1 MGTHVKTVCTKIKEF
16 FRVICKGGDRINS
29 NEKEALQA
37 QLEAEKEVLKKL
49 EAEYK
54 AALAAI
60 NEKVKLFD
68 YDIGQLDTALQ
79 TPGLDE
85 KTIARLESMKRSKV
99 YQKQHQEALKGQIGG
114 IVDKLHGDTYST
126 ISEYLNG
133 CYTDG
138 FLGTMY
144 SLHQQGIPL
153 IMPIDQAAVIKAV
166 QLDSKISKGLYTRLG
181 VDSAQLKKVIT
192 SEITRGVA
200 SSMPYADI
208 ARNIRNASSAPL
220 SNCYRIAKTEG
231 HRIQQASAADARNA
245 AKKKGADVLK
255 QWDATLDGRTR
266 DTHRLLDGQIRET
279 DELFEAN
286 GKKAME
292 PGSFGDPA
300 EDCNCR
306 CVALTRARW
315 ALDEDE
321 LKTLQ
326 DRAKFF
332 GLDKAK
338 SFDDFKDR
346 YLKLP
351 ENADKINLGKVSP
364 ECQVLL
370 DYLKN
375 HNVTYNPVKMHEKP
389 LPEEE
394 IIRALAGGDL
404 TRGSCASVGLA
415 YCGQKGGMDVLDF
428 RGGESLSFF
437 SSKHS
442 LMQISELPGVKSI
455 KVTAR
460 SSVTCGNKLLKK
472 VEAGKEY
479 YLCCGKHA
487 SIVRRTEDG
496 VLQYLELQSNLSS
509 GWTNFNGNPRYTLAT
524 RFGEVKGYDITDFM
538 IDVDSI
544 KGSDNLRALLGY
556 INTAN
561 DEQKKGKHG
570 HIK

>member
-1 MGTHVKTVCTKIKEF
+1 M
-16 FRVICKGGDRINS
+16 
-29 NEKEALQA
+29 QA
-37 QLEAEKEVLKKL
+37 QLEAEKEALKKL

-68 YDIGQLDTALQ
+68 YDIGQLDAALQ

-85 KTIARLESMKRSKV
+85 KAVARLESMKRSKV
-99 YQKQHQEALKGQIGG
+99 YQKQYQEALKGQIGG

-144 SLHQQGIPL
+144 SLHRQGIPL

-166 QLDSKISKGLYTRLG
+166 QLDSKISNGLYTRLG
-181 VDSAQLKKVIT
+181 VDSARLKKVIT

-200 SSMPYADI
+200 SSMSYADI

-220 SNCYRIAKTEG
+220 SNCCRIARTEG

-279 DELFEAN
+279 DEPFEAN

-292 PGSFGDPA
+292 PGGFGDPA

-321 LKTLQ
+321 LKTLKE
-326 DRAKFF
+326 RAEYF
-332 GLDKAK
+332 GLDKTK
-338 SFDDFKDR
+338 DFEEYKEK
-346 YLKLP
+346 YL
-351 ENADKINLGKVSP
+351 NLYRSSGKAGDTDGYSVIDSVSP
-364 ECQVLL
+364 FNFSDKAAVQKEV
-370 DYLKN
+370 DTFLK
-375 HNVTYNPVKMHEKP
+375 EFADA
-389 LPEEE
+389 PEEHAIVISPTGQLFRLTGTVADVE
-394 IIRALAGGDL
+394 TGLVGEDALAGSIGMHNHPVWEGFESGDSFSLQDVIFSVQFKTGTEYL
-404 TRGSCASVGLA
+404 TTGGKRYSFEYKGTLTVDQIAEEYQKAQNHVRSIAFDTGQAIEYEQEAIMRYLA
-415 YCGQKGGMDVLDF
+415 K
-428 RGGESLSFF
+428 
-437 SSKHS
+437 
-442 LMQISELPGVKSI
+442 
-455 KVTAR
+455 T
-460 SSVTCGNKLLKK
+460 
-472 VEAGKEY
+472 VEGFIFNE
-479 YLCCGKHA
+479 
-487 SIVRRTEDG
+487 
-496 VLQYLELQSNLSS
+496 NL
-509 GWTNFNGNPRYTLAT
+509 
-524 RFGEVKGYDITDFM
+524 
-538 IDVDSI
+538 
-544 KGSDNLRALLGY
+544 
-556 INTAN
+556 
-561 DEQKKGKHG
+561 
-570 HIK
+570 

>member
-1 MGTHVKTVCTKIKEF
+1 M
-16 FRVICKGGDRINS
+16 
-29 NEKEALQA
+29 
-37 QLEAEKEVLKKL
+37 LKKL

-68 YDIGQLDTALQ
+68 YDISQLDAALQ

-85 KTIARLESMKRSKV
+85 KAVARLESMKRSRV
-99 YQKQHQEALKGQIGG
+99 YQKQYQEALKGQIGG
-114 IVDKLHGDTYST
+114 IVDRLHGDTYST

-144 SLHQQGIPL
+144 SLYQQGIPL
-153 IMPIDQAAVIKAV
+153 IMPIDQAAVLKAV

-200 SSMPYADI
+200 SSMAYADI

-220 SNCYRIAKTEG
+220 SNCYRIARTEG

-279 DELFEAN
+279 DEPFEAN

-321 LKTLQ
+321 LKTLKE
-326 DRAKFF
+326 RAEYF
-332 GLDKAK
+332 GLDKTEN
-338 SFDDFKDR
+338 FKEFQEK
-346 YLKLP
+346 YLNVA
-351 ENADKINLGKVSP
+351 ENAA
-364 ECQVLL
+364 
-370 DYLKN
+370 
-375 HNVTYNPVKMHEKP
+375 KME
-389 LPEEE
+389 
-394 IIRALAGGDL
+394 
-404 TRGSCASVGLA
+404 S
-415 YCGQKGGMDVLDF
+415 QKFV
-428 RGGESLSFF
+428 
-437 SSKHS
+437 
-442 LMQISELPGVKSI
+442 PAKSI
-455 KVTAR
+455 KEAEAFAQNTLGLNCSYKGVDLKCANDMNAAFQR
-460 SSVTCGNKLLKK
+460 GLDYCPAIKDRLNFVGSGQERNKQFKK
-472 VEAGKEY
+472 EITDY
-479 YLCCGKHA
+479 YLNYLRERYPNQTDEWYNKYATSFARKAVGRIEGGTYAFASRAGANSPDVVNRFTGIVVNGKWGKSAETFINALKSDVKSGYHPTGCDTIA
-487 SIVRRTEDG
+487 SVFDHEIAHQIDYATGLRNSQAMKEFWSSLTKEDIEKG
-496 VLQYLELQSNLSS
+496 LSRYGASNIAEFIAE
-509 GWTNFNGNPRYTLAT
+509 GYAEYCNNENPREIAS
-524 RFGEVKGYDITDFM
+524 KI
-538 IDVDSI
+538 
-544 KGSDNLRALLGY
+544 
-556 INTAN
+556 
-561 DEQKKGKHG
+561 GKIIEKAVG
-570 HIK
+570 KA

>member
-1 MGTHVKTVCTKIKEF
+1 M
-16 FRVICKGGDRINS
+16 
-29 NEKEALQA
+29 QA
-37 QLEAEKEVLKKL
+37 QLDAEKAVLKKL

-68 YDIGQLDTALQ
+68 YDIGQLDAALQ

-85 KTIARLESMKRSKV
+85 KAVARLESMKRSKV
-99 YQKQHQEALKGQIGG
+99 YQKQYQEALKGQIGG

-138 FLGTMY
+138 FLGTIY

-153 IMPIDQAAVIKAV
+153 IMPIDQAAVLKSV
-166 QLDSKISKGLYTRLG
+166 QLDSKISNGLYTRLG
-181 VDSAQLKKVIT
+181 VDSARLKKVIT

-200 SSMPYADI
+200 SSMSYADI

-220 SNCYRIAKTEG
+220 SNCYRIARTEG

-279 DELFEAN
+279 DEPFEAN

-321 LKTLQ
+321 LKTLKE
-326 DRAKFF
+326 RAEYF
-332 GLDKAK
+332 GLDKIK
-338 SFDDFKDR
+338 SFDEFRGKYIVAAAESKYNSGDKSDSSVFDGIIGKQTGMSKPYKDALNQRYSKGSAGVQKAFNKYVPSDSVADAAFTGTAHFSPVSRKINMDFADDLQNKRGAGTTFFHEHGHYIDFMAAGAENYDCLSTVSQTFGALLQSDFKD
-346 YLKLP
+346 YVKAYKKQHNM
-351 ENADKINLGKVSP
+351 NAADAYKNISFELLG
-364 ECQVLL
+364 
-370 DYLKN
+370 
-375 HNVTYNPVKMHEKP
+375 HN
-389 LPEEE
+389 
-394 IIRALAGGDL
+394 
-404 TRGSCASVGLA
+404 
-415 YCGQKGGMDVLDF
+415 
-428 RGGESLSFF
+428 
-437 SSKHS
+437 KHS
-442 LMQISELPGVKSI
+442 LSDLIDGIS
-455 KVTAR
+455 
-460 SSVTCGNKLLKK
+460 
-472 VEAGKEY
+472 
-479 YLCCGKHA
+479 
-487 SIVRRTEDG
+487 
-496 VLQYLELQSNLSS
+496 
-509 GWTNFNGNPRYTLAT
+509 
-524 RFGEVKGYDITDFM
+524 
-538 IDVDSI
+538 
-544 KGSDNLRALLGY
+544 
-556 INTAN
+556 
-561 DEQKKGKHG
+561 KGKCRGMYG
-570 HIK
+570 HQRSYWTEPGALEKEAFAHMFEASFDSDKYALMKQYFPNALAEFEKMLKGAI

>member
-1 MGTHVKTVCTKIKEF
+1 M
-16 FRVICKGGDRINS
+16 
-29 NEKEALQA
+29 QA

-68 YDIGQLDTALQ
+68 YEIGQLDAALQ

-85 KTIARLESMKRSKV
+85 KAIARLESMKRSKV
-99 YQKQHQEALKGQIGG
+99 YQKQYQEALKGQIGG

-138 FLGTMY
+138 FLGTIY
-144 SLHQQGIPL
+144 SMHQQGIPL

-181 VDSAQLKKVIT
+181 VDSARLKKVIT

-200 SSMPYADI
+200 SSMSYADI

-220 SNCYRIAKTEG
+220 SNCYRIARTEG